1 METATIS
8 KYLLSMSARK
18 SVIPQTGKLFK
29 KKYERHLHTSI
40 SQHASDKSECTV
52 ASGVLIASRVF
63 PLRLYATF
71 PLQDTRAFAAYS
83 SLTFLAGG
91 PAAAWNIQPE
101 STERRLTCGLE
112 RTYAGVG
119 CGSAIA
125 TNIAF
130 ATQIIPNSNVSPQF
144 WVSFFTFHWGLGGDK
159 FPLLL
164 CSFQSLATP
173 NLRPAAVNRAAFF
186 PGPYEHG
193 LTMTAFGQ
201 NLFMLLKHRELPK
214 VFYPM
219 LGSCQGLLRSCS
231 SSCFQ
236 QSGPPPLGFRLVGVR
251 LHSYSYSRTPTPSFI
266 KASFAA

>member
-1 METATIS
+1 MYRRVGRSDCVTGVS
-8 KYLLSMSARK
+8 SA
-18 SVIPQTGKLFK
+18 SL
-29 KKYERHLHTSI
+29 RHLS
-40 SQHASDKSECTV
+40 
-52 ASGVLIASRVF
+52 ASRY
-63 PLRLYATF
+63 P
-71 PLQDTRAFAAYS
+71 AFAAYS

-201 NLFMLLKHRELPK
+201 NLFMLLKHRSYQKFFIQCSGPARAFSGLVQVLVSNSRVLHRSGSAWWASDCTVIVILGHQPLHSSRQALLLEFLTPQQHQLK
-214 VFYPM
+214 LETARQTLHGIFASFICIPM
-219 LGSCQGLLRSCS
+219 LLTS
-231 SSCFQ
+231 
-236 QSGPPPLGFRLVGVR
+236 
-251 LHSYSYSRTPTPSFI
+251 
-266 KASFAA
+266 